1 MKTQKY
7 IEEFD
12 VRFETEMLVGSRG
25 GGGTVVSLDDGVCD
39 LVPKL
44 KQRKDGQVE
53 CIRLNSFFMAGAQ

>member
-12 VRFETEMLVGSRG
+12 VRFETEMLVGSTG
-25 GGGTVVSLDDGVCD
+25 GAVVSLNDGVCD

-44 KQRKDGQVE
+44 RQRKDGQVE